1 MLMSDIERWRRAAPV
16 LAGAPGPDGTA
27 LERHTG
33 AADALLAALPSPPER
48 NGEQRGIARTVHHDC
63 HRLRARFLDL
73 HAERVHQDLT
83 DDGRTPP
90 TDLEDLAD
98 TAARRFPG
106 LVPVRERLAEE
117 QALPLEHKE
126 GLEIAHGVL
135 FRALLRS
142 PRGGP
147 WLLDA
152 ALRPTARAKALL
164 PRFRRTG
171 FLDLETVTIERRDS
185 VAHVTAT
192 RTHCLNAEN
201 SACVEAMETAV
212 DLALLDDDVRV
223 GLLRGAPMTHPRY
236 LGRRVFSAGIDL
248 KDLHRG
254 RISLLPFFLRRE
266 LGYVHKLMRGIVTDG
281 RTAGPDTPP
290 GTGRSSLPDRA
301 FPDRARPERVR
312 PEGVWPEGAV
322 AKPWVA
328 VVDAF
333 AIGGGAQILPLFDYV
348 LAGADS
354 YLSLPAA
361 QEGIVPGASN
371 LRLGRKAG
379 SRLARQLILHGRRI
393 QAREDDAKTFFDEV
407 VEPCEL
413 DAAAARAVARL
424 DDRAVAANRR
434 MLSLAEE
441 PVDAFREYMAEYA
454 LEQALRLHSED
465 VAVRVARFGDRGSRR
480 DRDRD
485 STTAAGSTEGRDPG
499 ILESA

>member
-1 MLMSDIERWRRAAPV
+1 MSDIERWRRAEPA
-16 LAGAPGPDGTA
+16 LSDAPGPDGTA
-27 LERHTG
+27 LARHVSS
-33 AADALLAALPSPPER
+33 ADGLLAALPPPTER
-48 NGEQRGIARTVHHDC
+48 DPEQRGLARTVHHAC

-73 HAERVHQDLT
+73 HAERVHRELT

-90 TDLEDLAD
+90 AGLEDLAH
-98 TAARRFPG
+98 TAAHRFPG
-106 LVPVRERLAEE
+106 LAPDRERLAGE

-142 PRGGP
+142 PRCGP
-147 WLLDA
+147 RLLDA
-152 ALRPTARAKALL
+152 ALSPTARATALL
-164 PRFRRTG
+164 PEFRRTG
-171 FLDLETVTIERRDS
+171 RLDLDTVTIERRDA
-185 VAHVTAT
+185 VAHLTAT

-212 DLALLDDDVRV
+212 DLALLDDGVRV

-266 LGYVHKLMRGIVTDG
+266 LGYVHKLMRGVAVDG
-281 RTAGPDTPP
+281 R
-290 GTGRSSLPDRA
+290 GRERA
-301 FPDRARPERVR
+301 
-312 PEGVWPEGAV
+312 WPEDTV

-348 LAGADS
+348 LAGSDS

-371 LRLGRKAG
+371 LRLGRRVG

-393 QAREDDAKTFFDEV
+393 QAREEAAGTFFDEV
-407 VEPCEL
+407 AEARDL

-434 MLSLAEE
+434 MLWLAEE
-441 PVDAFREYMAEYA
+441 PVGAFRAYMAEYA

-465 VAVRVARFGDRGSRR
+465 VAGRVARFGDRRR
-480 DRDRD
+480 
-485 STTAAGSTEGRDPG
+485 PG
-499 ILESA
+499 APESA